1 MLHVCVC
8 VWTHLAVRYTVQALG
23 GTVLMAALPNQ

>member
-23 GTVLMAALPNQ
+23 GTVLIAASPNQ